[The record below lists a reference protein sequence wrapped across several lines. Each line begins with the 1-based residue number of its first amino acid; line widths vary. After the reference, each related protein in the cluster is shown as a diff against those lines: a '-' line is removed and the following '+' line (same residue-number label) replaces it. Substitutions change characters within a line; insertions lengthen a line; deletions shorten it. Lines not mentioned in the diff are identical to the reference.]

1 MKKNKFI
8 ILEGRAHG
16 SYSYPD
22 LLVSMGKY
30 LFNKNSY
37 EQYEALHK
45 KNSFM
50 LHPRMFVDFLSLIS
64 SGKSYNGN
72 GKKVSSEKLNFVLG
86 EIINA
91 RDPWRTENLDAY
103 FEVKNRAMNIMYYK
117 LNADGKFEKVIEPLQ
132 DCLME
137 DKCINLQDYIKNAN
151 EQGFPN
157 KNIKEGDLFYGRP
170 RLDCVAW
177 FIANC
182 GRADLYCIRNPS
194 GSNSSLG
201 VRFAKIFQRK

>member
-117 LNADGKFEKVIEPLQ
+117 LNADGKFEKVIDSLKRDLNSEIPTKDRL
-132 DCLME
+132 
-137 DKCINLQDYIKNAN
+137 
-151 EQGFPN
+151 
-157 KNIKEGDLFYGRP
+157 IKEAFYNMLKIYNS
-170 RLDCVAW
+170 LDKTVS
-177 FIANC
+177 
-182 GRADLYCIRNPS
+182 REETSKKLS
-194 GSNSSLG
+194 
-201 VRFAKIFQRK
+201 